1 MIQLSLDSF
10 DLYFNNLST
19 ITKYRQA
26 MRVPLLDIP
35 ASYETILQDVK
46 KNIDQVIQSGRFVLG
61 PIVEELEEKIAT
73 YCETKYAVG
82 VSSGTDALLIS
93 LMAAGVG
100 EGDEVITTP
109 FTFFATAG
117 SISRLGARPVFVDI
131 ESDTFNIDP
140 SQIEKSITDKTRAII
155 PVHLYGQSAN
165 MNPILELAQRNNLVV
180 IEDAAQAIG
189 SEYEGRRT
197 GSMGN
202 YGCFSFFPTK
212 NLGGFGDGGMV
223 TMSSEADYNQIK
235 ALRVHGSNLKYYHKL
250 IGGNFRLDALQ
261 AGVVL
266 AKLQY
271 LDQWTEKR
279 RKNAQTY
286 NQLFK
291 EKGIAD
297 QLILPLEVI
306 PRHVYNQYVIRVN
319 NNRDELR
326 SFLTENNIFTEIY
339 YPLPLHLQDCFASLE
354 YKKGAFPESEKAA
367 NDTIALPIFPELAKE
382 QLVYVTEKIDEFIKK
397 FGI

>member
-1 MIQLSLDSF
+1 
-10 DLYFNNLST
+10 
-19 ITKYRQA
+19 

-35 ASYETILQDVK
+35 ASYEIILQDVK

-382 QLVYVTEKIDEFIKK
+382 QLVYVTEKINEFIKK

>member
-1 MIQLSLDSF
+1 
-10 DLYFNNLST
+10 
-19 ITKYRQA
+19 

-35 ASYETILQDVK
+35 ASYEKILQDVK
-46 KNIDQVIQSGRFVLG
+46 KNIDQVIQSGQFVLG
-61 PIVEELEEKIAT
+61 PIVEELEQKIAN
-73 YCETKYAVG
+73 YCDTKYAVG

-93 LMAAGVG
+93 LMAAGIR

-117 SISRLGARPVFVDI
+117 SISRLGAHPVFVDI
-131 ESDTFNIDP
+131 KQDTFNIDP
-140 SQIEKSITDKTRAII
+140 SQIEKSITGKTRAII
-155 PVHLYGQSAN
+155 PVHLYGQSAD
-165 MNPILELAQRNNLVV
+165 MNPILDIAQRNNLVV

-189 SEYEGRRT
+189 SEYEGRRS
-197 GSMGN
+197 GSMGD

-223 TMSSEADYNQIK
+223 TMSSENVYNQVK
-235 ALRVHGSNLKYYHKL
+235 SLRVHGSNLKYYHQV

-266 AKLQY
+266 AKLAY

-279 RKNAQTY
+279 RENAQTY

-291 EKGIAD
+291 DKGIVD
-297 QLILPLEVI
+297 QLILPLEVT
-306 PRHVYNQYVIRVN
+306 PRHVYNQYVIRVKK
-319 NNRDELR
+319 NRDKLR
-326 SFLTENNIFTEIY
+326 GFLSENNIFTEIY
-339 YPLPLHLQDCFASLE
+339 YPLPLHLQDCFTFLG

-367 NDTIALPIFPELAKE
+367 NDTIALPIFPELSQE
-382 QLVYVTEKIDEFIKK
+382 QLSFVTEKIDEFIKK
-397 FGI
+397 YGI

>member
-1 MIQLSLDSF
+1 
-10 DLYFNNLST
+10 
-19 ITKYRQA
+19 

-35 ASYETILQDVK
+35 ASYEKILQDVK
-46 KNIDQVIQSGRFVLG
+46 KNIDQVIQSGQFVLG
-61 PIVEELEEKIAT
+61 PIVEELEQKIAN
-73 YCETKYAVG
+73 YCDTKYAVG

-93 LMAAGVG
+93 LMAAGIR

-117 SISRLGARPVFVDI
+117 SISRLGAHPVFVDI
-131 ESDTFNIDP
+131 KQDTFNIDP
-140 SQIEKSITDKTRAII
+140 SQIEKSITGKTRAII
-155 PVHLYGQSAN
+155 PVHLYGQSAD
-165 MNPILELAQRNNLVV
+165 MNPILDIAQRNNLVV

-189 SEYEGRRT
+189 SRYEGRRS
-197 GSMGN
+197 GSMGD

-223 TMSSEADYNQIK
+223 SMSSENVYNQVK
-235 ALRVHGSNLKYYHKL
+235 SLRVHGSNLKYYHQV

-266 AKLQY
+266 AKLAY

-279 RKNAQTY
+279 RENAQTY

-297 QLILPLEVI
+297 QLILPQEVT
-306 PRHVYNQYVIRVN
+306 PRHVYNQYVIRVK
-319 NNRDELR
+319 NNRDKLR
-326 SFLTENNIFTEIY
+326 AFLTENKISTEIY
-339 YPLPLHLQDCFASLE
+339 YPLPLHLQDCFAFLG
-354 YKKGAFPESEKAA
+354 YKKGVFPKSEKAA
-367 NDTIALPIFPELAKE
+367 NESIALPIFPELTLE
-382 QLVYVTEKIDEFIKK
+382 QLNFVTEKIDEFIKK
-397 FGI
+397 YGV

>member
-1 MIQLSLDSF
+1 
-10 DLYFNNLST
+10 
-19 ITKYRQA
+19 

-319 NNRDELR
+319 TNRDELR

>member
-1 MIQLSLDSF
+1 
-10 DLYFNNLST
+10 
-19 ITKYRQA
+19 

-35 ASYETILQDVK
+35 ASYENILQDVK
-46 KNIDQVIQSGRFVLG
+46 KNIDQVIQSGQFVLG
-61 PIVEELEEKIAT
+61 PIVEELEQKIAT

-93 LMAAGVG
+93 LMAAGIG

-117 SISRLGARPVFVDI
+117 SIARLGAHPVFVDI
-131 ESDTFNIDP
+131 EQDTFNINP

-165 MNPILELAQRNNLVV
+165 MNPILELAQRYNLVV

-189 SEYEGRRT
+189 SEYEGRRS
-197 GSMGN
+197 GSMGD

-223 TMSSEADYNQIK
+223 TMSSEDVYNK
-235 ALRVHGSNLKYYHKL
+235 VKTLRVHGSNLKYYHQV

-266 AKLQY
+266 AKLTY

-279 RKNAQTY
+279 RENAQTY

-291 EKGIAD
+291 DKGIAD
-297 QLILPLEVI
+297 QLILPPEVI
-306 PRHVYNQYVIRVN
+306 PRHVYNQYVIRVK
-319 NNRDELR
+319 NNRDKLR
-326 SFLTENNIFTEIY
+326 GFLTENNISTEIY
-339 YPLPLHLQDCFASLE
+339 YPLPLHLQDCFTFLG

-367 NDTIALPIFPELAKE
+367 NDTIALPIFPELTQE
-382 QLVYVTEKIDEFIKK
+382 QLSYVTEKIDEFINKY
-397 FGI
+397 GI